1 MTFGRDDP
9 MALKRIR
16 LFLTAAL
23 FAVFVAPAWGVAASN
38 KTDEFEGI
46 WTEDLERESGRGQL
60 TKERLD
66 QIIKYTSQGKAE
78 EEKRLRKLHEDDQKK
93 FWDEVREFFQR
104 NRPQGNGQGPR
115 GGGRWREQLQRRHDE
130 FLRWLKEN
138 YPELQKDL
146 VRLGEDNPDEYFR
159 RFLATRKKYESVWAV
174 QKRHPELA
182 AVLKEGIDLADD
194 RDELLRE
201 IHCAGNKRRQKLI
214 EELRDVVSRRF
225 DLIVKKKR
233 LQYRD
238 LRRRLQRLQEELAG
252 REQELG
258 ELKASKKQAIA
269 SRVEA
274 LLNRTTSAAVAGS
287 DQTNEFE
294 GIWTEDLERES
305 GRRQLT
311 KERLDQIIKS
321 ASQGKAD
328 EEKRLRK
335 LYADDQPKF
344 WGEVRAF
351 FHRNR
356 PSDRGPGPGSR
367 GPDRQ
372 GPRGGGRGWRE
383 RMQKYHDD
391 LLALIKEHRPERAR
405 KLAELRESS
414 RESDRDKYFKEFSAQ
429 RRIWGPVLEAKK
441 RDDKKLAN
449 LLIADI
455 DLVEDRDALLR
466 EIHCADKKQRPKLI
480 KELEGVVGKRFDL
493 ILKKKKLQYVALW
506 RRLRRLQEELE
517 RKQQEL
523 EKLTGSKKQAI
534 TRRVNELVPRQKTD

>member
-23 FAVFVAPAWGVAASN
+23 FAVVLAPAWGIAASD

-66 QIIKYTSQGKAE
+66 QIIKYTSQGKPE

-93 FWDEVREFFQR
+93 FWDEVRAFFER

-115 GGGRWREQLQRRHDE
+115 GGRWREQLERRHDE
-130 FLRWLKEN
+130 FLQWLKEN
-138 YPELQKDL
+138 YPELEKDL
-146 VRLGEDNPDEYFR
+146 TWLRENNPDEYFR
-159 RFLATRKKYESVWAV
+159 RFLATRKKYESVRAV

-214 EELRDVVSRRF
+214 EELRDIVSRRF
-225 DLIVKKKR
+225 DLIVKKKE
-233 LQYRD
+233 LQYQD
-238 LRRRLQRLQEELAG
+238 LHGRLQRLQERLAG

-258 ELKASKKQAIA
+258 ELKASKKQATA

-274 LLNRTTSAAVAGS
+274 LLNPRTSAAAAGS
-287 DQTNEFE
+287 DKTDAFE

-305 GRRQLT
+305 GRAELS
-311 KERLDQIIKS
+311 KERLDQIIRS

-335 LYADDQPKF
+335 LYADDPQKF
-344 WGEVRAF
+344 WGQVREF

-356 PSDRGPGPGSR
+356 PPGRGPSSR
-367 GPDRQ
+367 GPNGQ
-372 GPRGGGRGWRE
+372 GPRGGGGWRE
-383 RMQKYHDD
+383 RLQKRHDE
-391 LLALIKEHRPERAR
+391 LLALIKEHRPELAR
-405 KLAELRESS
+405 KLTVLRESS
-414 RESDRDKYFKEFSAQ
+414 KDADRDKYFREFSAQ
-429 RRIWGPVLEAKK
+429 RRIWGPVLDAIKRENTKLAALLIEDIGLVEE
-441 RDDKKLAN
+441 RDD
-449 LLIADI
+449 
-455 DLVEDRDALLR
+455 LLR
-466 EIHCADKKQRPKLI
+466 EIHCADKNRRPKLI
-480 KELEGVVGKRFDL
+480 KKLEGVVSKRFDL
-493 ILKKKKLQYVALW
+493 ILKKKKLQYGALR

-517 RKQQEL
+517 GREQEL
-523 EKLTGSKKQAI
+523 GKLKDSKEEAVSIRINK
-534 TRRVNELVPRQKTD
+534 LVPKEKAN

>member
-23 FAVFVAPAWGVAASN
+23 FAVLVAPAWGTAASD

-66 QIIKYTSQGKAE
+66 QIIKYTSQGKPE

-93 FWDEVREFFQR
+93 FWDEVREFFQA

-115 GGGRWREQLQRRHDE
+115 GGQWREQLERQHDE
-130 FLRWLKEN
+130 FIQWLKEN
-138 YPELQKDL
+138 YPELEKDL
-146 VRLGEDNPDEYFR
+146 TRLRQDNPDEYFR
-159 RFLATRKKYESVWAV
+159 RFLATRKKYESVRAV
-174 QKRHPELA
+174 QKRHPDLA
-182 AVLKEGIDLADD
+182 AVLKESIDLADD

-201 IHCAGNKRRQKLI
+201 IHCAGNKQREKLI
-214 EELRDVVSRRF
+214 EELRDIVGRRF

-238 LRRRLQRLQEELAG
+238 LRRRLRQLQEELAG

-258 ELKASKKQAIA
+258 ELKASKKHTTAN
-269 SRVEA
+269 RVEA
-274 LLNRTTSAAVAGS
+274 LLNRASVAGS
-287 DQTNEFE
+287 DQTDAFE

-311 KERLDQIIKS
+311 KERLDRIIKS
-321 ASQGKAD
+321 VSQGKPE

-335 LYADDQPKF
+335 LHEDDEKKF
-344 WGEVRAF
+344 WDEVREF

-356 PSDRGPGPGSR
+356 PPNRGPGPGSR
-367 GPDRQ
+367 GPNGQ
-372 GPRGGGRGWRE
+372 GPRGGRRGRE
-383 RMQKYHDD
+383 RLHTE
-391 LLALIKEHRPERAR
+391 LLALIKEHRPEIAGR
-405 KLAELRESS
+405 LTELRESS
-414 RESDRDKYFKEFSAQ
+414 KDSDRDKYFREFSAQ
-429 RRIWGPVLEAKK
+429 RRIWGPVLEA
-441 RDDKKLAN
+441 RTRGDTKLAR
-449 LLIADI
+449 LLIEDM
-455 DLVEDRDALLR
+455 DLVEDRDTLLR
-466 EIHCADKKQRPKLI
+466 KIHSADKKQPKLI
-480 KELEGVVGKRFDL
+480 AELERVVSKRFDL
-493 ILKKKKLQYVALW
+493 ILKKKKLQYEALR
-506 RRLRRLQEELE
+506 RRLSRLQEELE

-523 EKLTGSKKQAI
+523 ENLRGSKKEAI
-534 TRRVNELVPRQKTD
+534 TKRVNELVPREKTN

>member
-23 FAVFVAPAWGVAASN
+23 FAVLVAPAWGVAASD

-66 QIIKYTSQGKAE
+66 QVIKYTSQGKAE
-78 EEKRLRKLHEDDQKK
+78 EEKRLRKLYQDDQKK

-115 GGGRWREQLQRRHDE
+115 GGRWREQLERRHDE
-130 FLRWLKEN
+130 FLQWLKEN
-138 YPELQKDL
+138 YPELEKDL
-146 VRLGEDNPDEYFR
+146 TRLRQDNPDEYFR
-159 RFLATRKKYESVWAV
+159 RFLATHKKYESVRAME
-174 QKRHPELA
+174 KRHPELA
-182 AVLKEGIDLADD
+182 AVLKKLIDLADD

-201 IHCAGNKRRQKLI
+201 IHCAGNKQREKLI
-214 EELRDVVSRRF
+214 EELRDIVSRRF

-238 LRRRLQRLQEELAG
+238 LRRRLRQLQEELAG

-258 ELKASKKQAIA
+258 ELKASKKHTTAR
-269 SRVEA
+269 RVEV
-274 LLNRTTSAAVAGS
+274 LLNRRTSAAVAGS
-287 DQTNEFE
+287 DQTDAFE

-321 ASQGKAD
+321 VSQGKPE

-335 LYADDQPKF
+335 LHEDDEKKF
-344 WGEVRAF
+344 WDEVRGF
-351 FHRNR
+351 FERNR
-356 PSDRGPGPGSR
+356 PSRRGPGPGPR
-367 GPDRQ
+367 GPNGQ
-372 GPRGGGRGWRE
+372 GPRGGGRWRE
-383 RMQKYHDD
+383 RLQKQHEE
-391 LLALIKEHRPERAR
+391 LLALIKENRPERAR
-405 KLAELRESS
+405 KLADLRESDP
-414 RESDRDKYFKEFSAQ
+414 DRYFREFSAQ
-429 RRIWGPVLEAKK
+429 RRIWGPVLEAKT
-441 RDDKKLAN
+441 RGDTKLAD
-449 LLIADI
+449 LLIEDV

-466 EIHCADKKQRPKLI
+466 KIHSADKKRRPKLI
-480 KELEGVVGKRFDL
+480 AELEGVVSKRFDL
-493 ILKKKKLQYVALW
+493 ILKKKKLQYVALH

-517 RKQQEL
+517 GREQEL

-534 TRRVNELVPRQKTD
+534 TKRVNELVPRKKTN